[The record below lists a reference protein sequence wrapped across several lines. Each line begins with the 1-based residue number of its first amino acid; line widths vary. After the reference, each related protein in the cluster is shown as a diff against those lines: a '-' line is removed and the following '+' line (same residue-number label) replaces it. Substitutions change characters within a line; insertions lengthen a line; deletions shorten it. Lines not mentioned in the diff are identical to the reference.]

1 MNKGKV
7 IADTLKLELIERLMK
22 VQKTSTLQR
31 VDELITQ
38 AEIEARTKESME
50 AISKGE
56 VSTLD
61 EFSRANRKWAKEN
74 YTK

>member
-1 MNKGKV
+1 MNKSKV
-7 IADTLKLELIERLMK
+7 KADTLKLELIERLMK

-38 AEIEARTKESME
+38 AEIEARTKESIE
-50 AISKGE
+50 AISNGE

-61 EFSRANRKWAKEN
+61 EFSQANRKWAKGN
-74 YTK
+74 HTK